1 LAWSAAPSPLT
12 GASRFSLGRAFK
24 LVQRG
29 DAKLLVKLE
38 HLFRPQ
44 VRLVPPSCLLEPCPR
59 TPSGKQANRSGAE
72 AGILLRGGNPHRARA
87 YTRAAENLLAS
98 PEPLGDLI
106 ASNRLR
112 DIPGVGDTI
121 ANIVTKLHRHGA
133 HPMLDE
139 LRKEVPHGVLEM
151 LSIPGRPRE
160 TSAPYLRLGPLA

>member
-1 LAWSAAPSPLT
+1 MHRLDAPEVT
-12 GASRFSLGRAFK
+12 
-24 LVQRG
+24 
-29 DAKLLVKLE
+29 KLLHELG
-38 HLFRPQ
+38 Q
-44 VRLVPPSCLLEPCPR
+44 R
-59 TPSGKQANRSGAE
+59 T
-72 AGILLRGGNPHRARA
+72 LLRGGNPYRARA